1 METMESLFGKK
12 LWLPAMLEDGL
23 QRGGDRTFII
33 YQRADGKRE
42 EISYESIR
50 LAGERLAQ
58 RLAQA
63 GLRKGDRLGI
73 VSALRPYWYAL
84 FYAATLG
91 EYRMVCI
98 DPGLPVNQ
106 IHSMLRQTEIRA
118 LFTSLPTLK
127 LPPNFE
133 GRIPLYDIGST
144 FPLREGSADHVDALL
159 GPAAP
164 MDENGFFILFSSGTT
179 GERRKGV
186 ILPHSSVADA
196 IEWHTASDCGIYKD
210 KPAYSIHE
218 RDLMLFPPYH
228 IAGLLCAT
236 FDLYCNTQVLMLER
250 LTPNALVSVLREL
263 QPDNICTVPS
273 MMSSLMKKIQAGL
286 HENKLKR
293 FFVNSLLK
301 LSEFLRRKCGVN
313 WGYGLLKSVNKAAF
327 GGKLRSLM
335 VGASPCDAETMRF
348 FLNCGVDVALAY
360 GLTELGAPLACT
372 GKGYYLD
379 STGPVSKHGEGLD
392 IRIVN
397 PDENGRGEVEVLSP
411 FRMIG
416 YLYEEDM
423 EGCFTE
429 DGYFKTGDLG
439 HFNEENCLVIAGRA
453 KEAIVLRNG
462 EKLLPEEIESH
473 YQEIDDLAE
482 LSAFRVEGEG
492 GCDAFSLAA
501 VKDKSHGTPDE
512 SLRMRILDRAAT
524 LEPVYQ
530 PVEVYVLPEL
540 PKSSTQKVQRFRLTE
555 MAKKGLALP
564 MTDDQLKTV
573 EDGGPAGELRAL
585 LISVGGPQWKTV
597 ELTEGLPLNLD
608 SLSTIDLFVAIQ
620 EHFGVDLFELATPPE
635 TFGAL
640 LEAVTEFEWEDK
652 NDKVKLD
659 LSRYPEKPNA
669 AEKILGAQLELAAVK
684 YWKVHAVGTE
694 NIPKEGNYLLCSNH
708 ITTVDPVWI
717 RHFLDKKTRERTAAV
732 GKAAIVTDKKLKALG
747 RAGNLIPVDR
757 TGNSMETLDRC
768 RELLQEGWN
777 VIIFPEGT
785 NYEGADR
792 LLSFREGPARLA
804 IAAGK
809 SVIPVHIKGV
819 TPMDTDHPG
828 FLPPRGGEIEIAY
841 GKPISPEGLTPA
853 ELNEKMREAILAL

>member
-1 METMESLFGKK
+1 METMERLFGKK
-12 LWLPAMLEDGL
+12 LWLPTMLDDGL
-23 QRGGDRTFII
+23 RRGGDRTFII
-33 YQRADGKRE
+33 YQHADGTRE
-42 EISYESIR
+42 EVTYDTIR
-50 LAGERLAQ
+50 AAGERLAQ
-58 RLAQA
+58 RLEQA

-91 EYRMVCI
+91 GYKMVCI
-98 DPGLPVNQ
+98 DPGLPVEQ

-118 LFTSLPTLK
+118 LFTSLPNLK
-127 LPPNFE
+127 LPANFE
-133 GRIPLYDIGST
+133 GRIPLYDVAPM
-144 FPLREGSADHVDALL
+144 FPLREGSAERVDRLL
-159 GPAAP
+159 GPASP
-164 MDENGFFILFSSGTT
+164 MDDKGFFVLFSSGTT

-186 ILPHSSVADA
+186 LLPHSSVADA
-196 IEWHTASDCGIYKD
+196 IEWHTATDGDIYRD
-210 KPAYSIHE
+210 QPAYSIHE

-236 FDLYCNTQVLMLER
+236 YDLYCNTQVLMLER
-250 LTPNALVSVLREL
+250 LTPNGLVSVMQEL

-273 MMSSLMKKIQAGL
+273 MMTSLMKKVKAGL
-286 HENKLKR
+286 HESRLKG
-293 FFVNSLLK
+293 FFVNALLK
-301 LSEFLRRKCGVN
+301 LSGFLRQKCGIN

-335 VGASPCDAETMRF
+335 VGASPCDEETMGF

-372 GKGYYLD
+372 GKGYYLS
-379 STGPVSKHGEGLD
+379 STGRVSKHGEGLD

-411 FRMIG
+411 FRMLS

-439 HFNEENCLVIAGRA
+439 WFNEENCLVIAGRA

-462 EKLLPEEIESH
+462 EKLLPEEIETH
-473 YQEIDDLAE
+473 YQGIDDAVELA
-482 LSAFRVEGEG
+482 AFRVEGEG

-501 VKDKSHGTPDE
+501 VKDKGHGIPEE
-512 SLRMRILDRAAT
+512 SLRLRILDRAAT
-524 LEPVYQ
+524 LPPIYQ

-540 PKSSTQKVQRFRLTE
+540 PKSSTKKVQRFRLTE
-555 MAKKGLALP
+555 MAKQGLALP
-564 MTDDQLKTV
+564 MTDDQLKAV
-573 EDGGPAGELRAL
+573 EDDGPAGELRAL
-585 LISVGGPQWKTV
+585 LIGAGGPQWKTV

-608 SLSTIDLFVAIQ
+608 SLATIDLFVAIQ

-640 LEAVTEFEWEDK
+640 LEAVTRFELEDK

-659 LSRYPEKPNA
+659 LSQYPEKPNA
-669 AEKILGAQLELAAVK
+669 AEKILGAELELAAVK
-684 YWKVHAVGTE
+684 YWKVHATGTE
-694 NIPKEGNYLLCSNH
+694 NIPTEGNYLLCSNH

-732 GKAAIVTDKKLKALG
+732 GKAAIVTDKKLRLLG
-747 RAGNLIPVDR
+747 RAGYIIPVDR

-768 RELLQEGWN
+768 RELLNEGWN

-785 NYEGADR
+785 NYEGANR

-804 IAAGK
+804 IAAEK
-809 SVIPVHIKGV
+809 CVVPVHIKGV
-819 TPMDTDHPG
+819 TPVDTDHPG
-828 FLPPRGGEIEIAY
+828 FFPPRGGEIEIAY
-841 GKPISPEGLTPA
+841 GKPISPEGLTPT
-853 ELNEKMREAILAL
+853 ELNEKLREAILAL

>member
-1 METMESLFGKK
+1 METMESLFGRK

-23 QRGGDRTFII
+23 RRGGEKTFVI
-33 YQRADGKRE
+33 YQHADGKRE

-50 LAGERLAQ
+50 LVGERLAQ
-58 RLAQA
+58 RLEQA

-73 VSALRPYWYAL
+73 VSALRPYWYSL

-118 LFTSLPTLK
+118 LFTSLPGLK

-133 GRIPLYDIGST
+133 GRIPLYDIGPT

-159 GPAAP
+159 GHASP

-186 ILPHSSVADA
+186 LLPHSSVADA
-196 IEWHTASDCGIYKD
+196 IEWHTATDGGIYKD

-236 FDLYCNTQVLMLER
+236 YDLYCNTQVLMLER
-250 LTPNALVSVLREL
+250 LTPNALVSMMREL

-273 MMSSLMKKIQAGL
+273 MMSSLMKKIKAGL
-286 HENKLKR
+286 DGSKFKR
-293 FFVNSLLK
+293 FFVNCLLK

-313 WGYGLLKSVNKAAF
+313 WGYGLLKSINKAAF

-379 STGPVSKHGEGLD
+379 STGPVSHHGEGLD

-411 FRMIG
+411 FRMIT

-439 HFNEENCLVIAGRA
+439 WFNEEKCLVLAGRA

-462 EKLLPEEIESH
+462 EKLLPEEIELH
-473 YQEIDDLAE
+473 YQDIDDLVE
-482 LSAFRVEGEG
+482 LAAFRVSGEG

-501 VKDKSHGTPDE
+501 VKDKSHGVPDE

-555 MAKKGLALP
+555 MAKEGLALP
-564 MTDDQLKTV
+564 MTDSQLKTV
-573 EDGGPAGELRAL
+573 EDDGPAGELRAL
-585 LISVGGPQWKTV
+585 LVQVGGPQWKTV

-640 LEAVTEFEWEDK
+640 LEAVTEFDLEDK
-652 NDKVKLD
+652 NDKIKLD
-659 LSRYPEKPNA
+659 LSKYPEKPSA
-669 AEKILGAQLELAAVK
+669 ADKLLGAQLELAAVK
-684 YWKVHAVGTE
+684 YWKVHASGTE
-694 NIPKEGNYLLCSNH
+694 NIPTEGNYLLCSNH

-732 GKAAIVTDKKLKALG
+732 GKAAIVTDKKLKVLG

-757 TGNSMETLDRC
+757 TGNSLETLDRC
-768 RELLQEGWN
+768 RELLNEGWN

-804 IAAGK
+804 IAADK
-809 SVIPVHIKGV
+809 PVVPVRIKGV
-819 TPMDTDHPG
+819 TPMDTDHPS

-841 GKPISPEGLTPA
+841 GQPISPEGLTPA
-853 ELNEKMREAILAL
+853 ELNEKLREAILAL

>member
-1 METMESLFGKK
+1 MESMETLFGKK
-12 LWLPAMLEDGL
+12 LWLPAMLEEGL
-23 QRGGDRTFII
+23 LRGGENSFII
-33 YQRADGKRE
+33 YQHADGSRE
-42 EISYESIR
+42 EISYATIR
-50 LAGERLAQ
+50 MAGEHLARRLE
-58 RLAQA
+58 QA
-63 GLRKGDRLGI
+63 GLQKGDRLGI

-84 FYAATLG
+84 YYAATLG
-91 EYRMVCI
+91 GYRMVCI

-118 LFTSLPTLK
+118 LFTTLPHLK
-127 LPPNFE
+127 LPANFE
-133 GRIPLYDIGST
+133 GRIPLYDIQT
-144 FPLREGSADHVDALL
+144 LFPLREGSADHVDKLL
-159 GPAAP
+159 GPASP
-164 MDENGFFILFSSGTT
+164 MEDDAFFILFSSGTT

-186 ILPHSSVADA
+186 VLPHSSVADA
-196 IEWHTASDCGIYKD
+196 IEWHTATDGDIYKNL
-210 KPAYSIHE
+210 PAYSIHE

-250 LTPNALVSVLREL
+250 LTPHALVSVMQEL

-273 MMSSLMKKIQAGL
+273 MMNSLMKKIRAGL
-286 HENKLKR
+286 DESKLKR
-293 FFVNSLLK
+293 FLVNTLLK
-301 LSEFLRRKCGVN
+301 LSEFLRRKCGLN
-313 WGYGLLKSVNKAAF
+313 WGYTLLKSVNKAAF
-327 GGKLRSLM
+327 GGRLRSLM
-335 VGASPCDAETMRF
+335 VGASPCDEESMRF

-372 GKGYYLD
+372 GKGYYLS
-379 STGPVSKHGEGLD
+379 STGRVSKHGEGLD

-411 FRMIG
+411 FRMLG
-416 YLYEEDM
+416 YLCEEDM

-439 HFNEENCLVIAGRA
+439 WFNEDNCLVIAGRS

-462 EKLLPEEIESH
+462 EKLLPEEIETH
-473 YQEIDDLAE
+473 YQDISDVVE
-482 LSAFRVEGEG
+482 LVAFRVSGEG

-501 VKDKSHGTPDE
+501 VKDKAHGIPDE
-512 SLRMRILDRAAT
+512 STRARILDRAAT
-524 LEPVYQ
+524 LPPIYQ
-530 PVEVYVLPEL
+530 PTEVYILPEL
-540 PKSSTQKVQRFRLTE
+540 PRSSTNKVQRFRLSD
-555 MAKKGLALP
+555 MAKDGLALP
-564 MTDDQLKTV
+564 MSDSQLKAV
-573 EDGGPAGELRAL
+573 EDDGPAGELRAL
-585 LISVGGPQWKTV
+585 LIQVGGPQWKTV

-640 LEAVTEFEWEDK
+640 LEAVTEFDLEEK
-652 NDKVKLD
+652 NDKIKLD
-659 LSRYPEKPNA
+659 LSKYPETPSA
-669 AEKILGAQLELAAVK
+669 ADKLIGAQLERAAVL
-684 YWKVHAVGTE
+684 YWRVHAVGTE
-694 NIPKEGNYLLCSNH
+694 NLPKEGNYLLCSNH

-732 GKAAIVTDKKLKALG
+732 GKAAIVTDKKLKILG
-747 RAGNLIPVDR
+747 RAGYLIPVDR

-768 RELLQEGWN
+768 RELLEEGWN

-809 SVIPVHIKGV
+809 SVVPVHIKGV
-819 TPMDTDHPG
+819 TPMETDHPD

-853 ELNEKMREAILAL
+853 ELNEKLREAILSL